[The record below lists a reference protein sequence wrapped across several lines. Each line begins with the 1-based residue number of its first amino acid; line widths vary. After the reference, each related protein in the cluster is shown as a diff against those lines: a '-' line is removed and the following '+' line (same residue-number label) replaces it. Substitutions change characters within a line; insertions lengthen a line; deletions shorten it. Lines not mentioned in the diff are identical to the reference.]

1 MVTESVSTSSTINAL
16 PLVQRVSAVLWP
28 SFLLAG
34 LATVVFFALIDP
46 LGMVDYRGEAPLSRT
61 AAYSLGFFGFWLL
74 TAGASLAT
82 LYFLSAS
89 IPPPKHFDE
98 APEIPGDLSRNDD
111 FNGEQHTD
119 DAR

>member
-1 MVTESVSTSSTINAL
+1 MVTESVPTSSTMKAL

-28 SFLLAG
+28 SFLFAG

-46 LGMVDYRGEAPLSRT
+46 LGMVEYRGEAPMSRT

-82 LYFLSAS
+82 LYFLSTS

-98 APEIPGDLSRNDD
+98 APEILGERSHSDD
-111 FNGEQHTD
+111 SASKQHAG